1 MENRATI
8 FRRYLACFSFFILLF
23 AISRPL
29 AAQDPIPV
37 DEDGNPLAS
46 TTSELLENNA
56 IEASLPLF
64 TIAEL
69 QEFVGPVA
77 LYPDN
82 LLAIILPA
90 STYPLQI
97 VLAARFLEQLET
109 DGSLEPDEGWDESV
123 IALLNYPEVVQMMNE
138 DIQWTWQLGEAV
150 VSQETDVLTA
160 IGTFRDLAYAAG
172 NLQSDEY
179 QNVTPGEK
187 IVITQVE
194 ETVVYVPYYVP
205 EEVVVYQTRPVY
217 HYYPT
222 AYPVYYYPYPAS
234 YRFRSGFFW
243 GVTTA
248 FNIGWH
254 DYHLHVYHPSYSRH
268 PYYGRLYA
276 SRHHYRRPDIRA
288 FNHYYV
294 DNSYRRSRDRDRDG
308 SYWRPQRNSGARP
321 DDWRYRNRNF
331 EAANQRT
338 AFNDIGANRD
348 NRNNRGNRPNGGN
361 GPNRGIG
368 GSNNRRD
375 SVIDPSARNG
385 FAENNVETA
394 NAGVR
399 TSLNERQGERG
410 ASTNRG
416 AGRLRPDRSLL
427 VGNNTDTTRSN
438 ARTQANETQRNNG
451 SNNERGTRSDRSTN
465 AAITNNR
472 QGSQRFQEPGSRESG
487 EFNLERTREAA
498 GQRTSDSNGTVLT
511 ATPSGSSIKSTQAT
525 DRLRLQNTTNRSP
538 DKNRQRQ
545 VNTENRQS
553 SQLESNA
560 RNSRLIRRESVNS
573 NRTRQQSPVAPANQN
588 TRSIT
593 RADSVRNQV
602 RRGQQRVAPAES
614 SSRQVREAPR
624 RQSSAPRPAR
634 TEPVRRSE
642 PSRSTR
648 SSAPD
653 VSRSAPKVS
662 RQSNGDNRG
671 RERRQRP

>member
-222 AYPVYYYPYPAS
+222 VL
-234 YRFRSGFFW
+234 
-243 GVTTA
+243 
-248 FNIGWH
+248 IC
-254 DYHLHVYHPSYSRH
+254 
-268 PYYGRLYA
+268 
-276 SRHHYRRPDIRA
+276 
-288 FNHYYV
+288 
-294 DNSYRRSRDRDRDG
+294 
-308 SYWRPQRNSGARP
+308 
-321 DDWRYRNRNF
+321 
-331 EAANQRT
+331 
-338 AFNDIGANRD
+338 
-348 NRNNRGNRPNGGN
+348 
-361 GPNRGIG
+361 
-368 GSNNRRD
+368 
-375 SVIDPSARNG
+375 
-385 FAENNVETA
+385 
-394 NAGVR
+394 
-399 TSLNERQGERG
+399 
-410 ASTNRG
+410 
-416 AGRLRPDRSLL
+416 
-427 VGNNTDTTRSN
+427 
-438 ARTQANETQRNNG
+438 TQN
-451 SNNERGTRSDRSTN
+451 
-465 AAITNNR
+465 
-472 QGSQRFQEPGSRESG
+472 
-487 EFNLERTREAA
+487 
-498 GQRTSDSNGTVLT
+498 
-511 ATPSGSSIKSTQAT
+511 
-525 DRLRLQNTTNRSP
+525 
-538 DKNRQRQ
+538 
-545 VNTENRQS
+545 
-553 SQLESNA
+553 
-560 RNSRLIRRESVNS
+560 
-573 NRTRQQSPVAPANQN
+573 
-588 TRSIT
+588 
-593 RADSVRNQV
+593 
-602 RRGQQRVAPAES
+602 
-614 SSRQVREAPR
+614 
-624 RQSSAPRPAR
+624 
-634 TEPVRRSE
+634 
-642 PSRSTR
+642 
-648 SSAPD
+648 
-653 VSRSAPKVS
+653 
-662 RQSNGDNRG
+662 
-671 RERRQRP
+671 